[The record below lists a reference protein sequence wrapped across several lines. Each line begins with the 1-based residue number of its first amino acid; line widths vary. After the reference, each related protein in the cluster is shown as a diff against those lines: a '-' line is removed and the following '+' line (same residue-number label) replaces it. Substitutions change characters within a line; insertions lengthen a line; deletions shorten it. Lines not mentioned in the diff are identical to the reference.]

1 MLYFFYRLILR
12 GGFLDGWRAII
23 YHILHAL
30 WYPLLID
37 LFYLEMRANA
47 PGSRKP
53 DGTIDSQAL

>member
-1 MLYFFYRLILR
+1 MSYFFYRLILR

-23 YHILHAL
+23 YHVLHGL

-47 PGSRKP
+47 PGSRKLN
-53 DGTIDSQAL
+53 GTIDS